1 MGYYYLLCKINNTS
15 IKLKKYLL
23 NNNSGDISLIISES
37 FNKNFNE
44 SSKKYIYHQF
54 SKKIDDIAINGI
66 SLERKAFDA
75 TIAFDDT
82 NYVEINMVFE
92 KNQWK
97 IDNLFFSSSE

>member
-23 NNNSGDISLIISES
+23 NNNSGDISLII
-37 FNKNFNE
+37 NE